1 MRLPFFTNGG
11 VLGLNARNLLYVKP
25 FNPRKAVAFADD
37 KMKTKAF
44 LSARGIPTAKLFARI
59 DNRRQLAHFDFSA
72 LPDECVLKP
81 NYGFGGEGIIIL
93 KGRKNGV
100 FLEQGKTPR
109 TKKELVE
116 HIEDILD
123 GKFSVNGR
131 EDSAFF
137 EQILVGD
144 DCFTPFRPA
153 GLPDIRIIVF
163 NLVPVMAM
171 LRVPTSVS
179 GGKAN
184 VHLGGIGIG
193 IDIAKGVTTY
203 AAQYHSMIQ
212 ELSHGT
218 KVSGIEIPHW
228 EELLLIA
235 SKIQYITNIGYLA
248 VDLTIDSELGPVLLE
263 VNARAGLMVQVANL
277 APLRSRLERVGGLSV
292 STPEKGVRL
301 AQELFGEKIHDVQ
314 EKEVSKKPVLSSAEM
329 IEISGDG
336 FTVDEPCVIATD
348 REDTVFDTTLI
359 RELREARVLEEIEE
373 GKNSYRVKF
382 TLAEKKIQTIVHE
395 GSPNGTRVII
405 GRRDL
410 TGFLIDP
417 SKKPKLITRQK
428 GRKLDLRGT
437 DHTLSVIDRDLSV
450 LKYLRPINL
459 EEELSLCKD
468 DRAYNPTFLY
478 RELPRD
484 IDELQS
490 TIEKVVTDDTV
501 LGTLLGKK
509 RGELLQKIALLR
521 ARGHS
526 TPLTKASIDLYGKP
540 TNELLSQAK
549 DFLSGR
555 VIEPTESEEEEVKAD
570 TAKKRFEHILAEYG
584 LHDWQVVIRQG
595 MVADCAVGDK
605 KVIIREGALFT
616 ETRLQS
622 LIAHEIE
629 THAITAENGGVQP
642 YEIFR
647 RGLAHYIDTQ
657 EGLAIWNQNR
667 VLPLGNEKRFRHA
680 LNVLGVEYALTHS
693 FAELRH
699 FLEDE
704 LKMDARRALMKAV
717 DMKRGISQTAEHGA
731 FTKSLVYFRGLK
743 RIEAFVQSGGD
754 LRRLYIGKIT
764 VEDIDL
770 LAQIDGLKPPV
781 ILPHFLRTPTEKRRD
796 SRQKKSH

>member
-1 MRLPFFTNGG
+1 MRLPFLSDGG

-44 LSARGIPTAKLFARI
+44 LSARGIPTARLFARI
-59 DNRRQLAHFDFSA
+59 DNRRQLAHFDFGA

-109 TKKELVE
+109 TNRELVE

-144 DCFTPFRPA
+144 ECFVPFRPA

-203 AAQYHSMIQ
+203 AAQYHSMIR

-218 KVSGIEIPHW
+218 KVSGIQIPHW

-248 VDLTIDSELGPVLLE
+248 VDLTIDRELGPVLLE

-301 AQELFGEKIHDVQ
+301 AQELFGEKIHDAQ
-314 EKEVSKKPVLSSAEM
+314 EKDTVRKPVLGSEEM

-336 FTVDEPCVIATD
+336 FTVEEPCVIATD
-348 REDTVFDTTLI
+348 REETVFDATLI
-359 RELREARVLEEIEE
+359 HELRDAGVLEEIEASS
-373 GKNSYRVKF
+373 NSYRVKF
-382 TLAEKKIQTIVHE
+382 ILGENKIQTIVH
-395 GSPNGTRVII
+395 GSSLHGTRAII

-417 SKKPKLITRQK
+417 SKKPKRLTHQK
-428 GRKLDLRGT
+428 GRKLDLRGI
-437 DHTLSVIDRDLSV
+437 DHTLSVIDKDLSI
-450 LKYLRPINL
+450 LKHLRPINL
-459 EEELSLCKD
+459 EEELSLCRED
-468 DRAYNPTFLY
+468 SAYNPTFLY

-484 IDELQS
+484 IDELES
-490 TIEKVVTDDTV
+490 TIRKVETDDTA

-509 RGELLQKIALLR
+509 KDELLQKIALLR

-526 TPLTKASIDLYGKP
+526 TLLTKASIDLYGQP
-540 TNELLSQAK
+540 TSELRAQATT
-549 DFLSGR
+549 FLGGR
-555 VIEPTESEEEEVKAD
+555 VVESTEPEEEVKAD
-570 TAKKRFEHILAEYG
+570 MAKKRFEKILAEYG

-616 ETRLQS
+616 ETRVQS

-629 THAITAENGGVQP
+629 THAITAENGSVQP

-667 VLPLGNEKRFRHA
+667 VLPPGNEKRFRHA

-699 FLEDE
+699 FLQDE
-704 LKMDARRALMKAV
+704 LRMDARRALMKAV
-717 DMKRGISQTAEHGA
+717 DMKRGIAQTAEHGA

-743 RIEAFVQSGGD
+743 SIETFIQSGGD
-754 LRRLYIGKIT
+754 LRRLYVGKVT
-764 VEDIDL
+764 VEDIDVL
-770 LAQIDGLKPPV
+770 SSIEDLKPPV
-781 ILPHFLRTPTEKRRD
+781 ILPHFLRAPAEATGESRRKKR
-796 SRQKKSH
+796 SR

>member
-1 MRLPFFTNGG
+1 MRFPFFSDNG

-44 LSARGIPTAKLFARI
+44 LSARGIPTARLFARI
-59 DNRRQLAHFDFSA
+59 DTRRQLAQFDFGS

-100 FLEQGKTPR
+100 FLEQGKIPR
-109 TKKELVE
+109 SNEELIE

-144 DCFTPFRPA
+144 DCFVPFRPA

-171 LRVPTSVS
+171 LRIPTSVS

-203 AAQYHSMIQ
+203 AAQYHGMIH
-212 ELSHGT
+212 ELTHGM
-218 KVSGIEIPHW
+218 KVSGIEIPQW
-228 EELLLIA
+228 DELLLIA

-248 VDLTIDSELGPVLLE
+248 VDLTIDRELGPVLLE

-277 APLRSRLERVGGLSV
+277 APLRSRLERVGGLVV

-301 AQELFGEKIHDVQ
+301 AQELFGEKLPETH
-314 EKEVSKKPVLSSAEM
+314 EKIASKKPILGSEEHVQ
-329 IEISGDG
+329 ISGDG
-336 FTVDEPCVIATD
+336 FTIEEPCLISTD
-348 REDTVFDTTLI
+348 REETVFDHSLI
-359 RELREARVLEEIEE
+359 RELLDGNALETLNAES
-373 GKNSYRVKF
+373 KSYRIKF
-382 TLAEKKIQTIVHE
+382 SLADRKIQTIIHGE
-395 GSPNGTRVII
+395 DLAGTRVIV

-410 TGFLIDP
+410 SGFLIDP
-417 SKKPKLITRQK
+417 VKRPKEQTVSK
-428 GRKLDLRGT
+428 GRKLDLRGV
-437 DHTLSVIDRDLSV
+437 DHTLCTIDKDLPV

-459 EEELSLCKD
+459 EEEL
-468 DRAYNPTFLY
+468 DRCRHDTAYNPVFLY
-478 RELPRD
+478 RELPKN
-484 IDELQS
+484 IDELEEAIQ
-490 TIEKVVTDDTV
+490 KVRTDTTP

-509 RGELLQKIALLR
+509 QRELTQKIALLR

-526 TPLTKASIDLYGKP
+526 VHLTKASIDLYGKP
-540 TNELLSQAK
+540 TPDLLAQASQ
-549 DFLSGR
+549 FLEGR
-555 VIEPTESEEEEVKAD
+555 SQTQNNAVEQEMKAESVKKAFERVLAD
-570 TAKKRFEHILAEYG
+570 YG
-584 LHDWQVVIRQG
+584 LHEWQVVIRKG

-605 KVIIREGALFT
+605 KVIIREGATFT
-616 ETRLQS
+616 DTRLQS

-629 THAITAENGGVQP
+629 THAITAENGSVQP
-642 YEIFR
+642 FEIFR
-647 RGLAHYIDTQ
+647 RGFAGYIDTQ

-667 VLPLGNEKRFRHA
+667 VLPLGDEKRFRHA

-693 FAELRH
+693 FAELRS
-699 FLEDE
+699 FLENE
-704 LKMDARRALMKAV
+704 LGMDARRALLKAV
-717 DMKRGISQTAEHGA
+717 DMKRGIAQTSEPGA
-731 FTKSLVYFRGLK
+731 FTKSLVYFRGLQL
-743 RIEAFVQSGGD
+743 IEVFIRSGGD
-754 LRRLYIGKIT
+754 LRQLYIGK
-764 VEDIDL
+764 VDVQDL
-770 LAQIDGLKPPV
+770 PLATSIEGLRPPV
-781 ILPHFLRTPTEKRRD
+781 ILPHFLRSAVEKKGSGRR
-796 SRQKKSH
+796 KKAI